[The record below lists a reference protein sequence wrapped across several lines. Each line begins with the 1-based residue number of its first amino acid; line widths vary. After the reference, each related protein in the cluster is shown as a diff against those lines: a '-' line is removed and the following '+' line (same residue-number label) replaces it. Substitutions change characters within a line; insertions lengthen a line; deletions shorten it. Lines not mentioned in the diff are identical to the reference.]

1 MKSIKLSVAVHVS
14 VLLALLAPLVAGCA
28 PAPPPGPPAAAPT
41 QAPAPGQP
49 APLQPAAK
57 PAAAQPPAAQK
68 PAAPAGQQVFRF
80 AAVEPTS
87 IDPGLTGDFTNLQ
100 FFYLLWE
107 GLIGRDQEGK
117 LRPLGAESYDVSPDA
132 TVFTFKLRKEAKFS
146 DGSPITARD
155 YEWTIKRS
163 LDPASGSK
171 YAQSLYP
178 IKNAK
183 EFNRGDVKDR
193 DSVGVKALDDYT
205 LQITTDKPAAYFL
218 SLIAGTWTLFPLKRD
233 ALEKHGAKWTEAS
246 NIVSNGP
253 FMMQSWK
260 HDEEMVLVANPHY
273 WGSKPA
279 LQRVVIK
286 LMGDPS
292 GQSLVA
298 YERGELDFAYVP
310 PADIDRAKSDPTLSK
325 EMKRV
330 SYSGD
335 RWVSLD
341 NANPPFKDMRVRKA
355 FYLAIDRQT
364 ITDVVF
370 KGVPIA
376 AWTILPPGV
385 DGHNPAAKIA
395 GSPDDARRLLAE
407 AGFPNGQGFPEI
419 ELVAPQTA
427 EFKLIAEAL
436 QPMWKSVLGVNIKIN
451 LMESTA
457 FVNWRR
463 TRKDQPYHAYLGG
476 WSNDYSDPYNWHN
489 FLFES
494 KSDYYNIHW
503 KSAAFDELIARG
515 EGEMDSAKRKQIYEQ
530 AEALIVGEAPVAP
543 LFFRANMVAVKPNVD
558 GLVYTPELG
567 QLRLDWTRIVA
578 Q

>member
-1 MKSIKLSVAVHVS
+1 MKSIKLPVVAHVL
-14 VLLALLAPLVAGCA
+14 VLLALLIPLAAGCA
-28 PAPPPGPPAAAPT
+28 PSPPPVPPPAAPT
-41 QAPAPGQP
+41 QAAPAQAAPPQVAPAQP
-49 APLQPAAK
+49 AP
-57 PAAAQPPAAQK
+57 AQPQASQK
-68 PAAPAGQQVFRF
+68 PAAPADKQVFRF
-80 AAVEPTS
+80 AATEPTS
-87 IDPGLTGDFTNLQ
+87 IDPGLSGDFTTLQ

-117 LRPLGAESYDVSPDA
+117 LRPLGAESYDVSKDA

-155 YEWTIKRS
+155 YEWTIKRN

-193 DSVGVKALDDYT
+193 DAVGVKALDDYT

-218 SLIAGTWTLFPLKRD
+218 SLMASTWTTYPLKRD
-233 ALEKHGAKWTEAS
+233 AIEKNGDKWTEPG

-260 HDEEMVLVANPHY
+260 HDEEMVLVPNPSY
-273 WGSKPA
+273 WGPKPA

-286 LMGDPS
+286 LMGDPN
-292 GQSLVA
+292 GQSLVP
-298 YERGELDFAYVP
+298 YEGGELDFAYVP
-310 PADIDRAKSDPTLSK
+310 PTDIDRVKNDPQLGK
-325 EMKRV
+325 QMKRV
-330 SYSGD
+330 TYGGD
-335 RWVSLD
+335 RWVNFD
-341 NANPPFKDMRVRKA
+341 NANPPFNDMRVRKA

-370 KGVPIA
+370 KGVPIP

-385 DGHNPAAKIA
+385 DGYDPQARIPGGPEDAK
-395 GSPDDARRLLAE
+395 RLLAE

-419 ELVAPQTA
+419 ELVSAQTG

-436 QPMWKSVLGVNIKIN
+436 QQMWKNVLGVNTKIN

-463 TRKDQPYHAYLGG
+463 SRKDQPYHAYLGG

-494 KSDYYNIHW
+494 KSDYYNVHW
-503 KSAAFDELIARG
+503 KSASFDELIARG
-515 EGEMDSAKRKQIYEQ
+515 EGELDAAKRKQIYEQ

-543 LFFRANMVAVKPNVD
+543 LYFRGYMVVVKSNVE

-567 QLRLDWTRIVA
+567 QLRLDWTRIVG